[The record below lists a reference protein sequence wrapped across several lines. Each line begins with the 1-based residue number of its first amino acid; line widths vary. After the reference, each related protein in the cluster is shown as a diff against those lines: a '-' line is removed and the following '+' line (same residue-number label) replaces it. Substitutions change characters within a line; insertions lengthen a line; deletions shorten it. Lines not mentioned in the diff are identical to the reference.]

1 MVSSP
6 AQQKEVRA
14 ISRIGDAACR
24 ARSPTPGIRT
34 PAKQYPRSMPE
45 TPATPVDIK
54 PRSRTV
60 TDGIEATT
68 SRGMLRAVGMGDA
81 DWDKPQIGIASSWN
95 EITPCNLSLDRLA
108 QAAKEGVHG
117 GGGYPLQFGTV
128 SVSDGIS
135 MGHEGMHFSLVSREV
150 IADSVEVVMQAERL
164 DGSVLL
170 AGCDKSI
177 PGMLMAA
184 ARLDLASVF
193 LYAGSIAPGWVKLS
207 DGTEKDITI
216 IDSFEAVGAVKAGK
230 MSAEDAKRIE
240 CAFAPGE
247 GACGGMYTANT
258 MASVAEALGMS
269 LPGSASPAAADRRRD
284 YYAHRSGE
292 AVVGM
297 LQRGHTAR
305 DILTLKAFENAIAV
319 VMALGGSTNAVL
331 HLLAIA
337 NEADVPL
344 TLDDFNRIG
353 ETIPHIGDLKPFG
366 KYVMNDVDRHG
377 GIPVL
382 MKALLDAGLMHG
394 DVLTVTGKTMAENL
408 ADLDPEALDG
418 EVLRTL
424 DNPIHPTGGLT
435 ILHGSLAPEGA
446 VVKTAG
452 FDATVFEGPARVFER
467 ERAAMDALTN
477 GEIKAGDIV
486 VIRYEGPKG
495 GPGMREMLA
504 ITAAIKGAGLG
515 KDVLLLTDGRF
526 SGGTTGLCIGHIAP
540 EAVDAGPIAFV
551 RDGDLIRV
559 DIAARSL
566 DLLVEPAELEAR
578 RNGWAPLPPRY
589 TRGVLAKYT
598 KLVHSASVGA
608 VTG

>member
-1 MVSSP
+1 MSSHDP
-6 AQQKEVRA
+6 SASA
-14 ISRIGDAACR
+14 PI
-24 ARSPTPGIRT
+24 
-34 PAKQYPRSMPE
+34 
-45 TPATPVDIK
+45 DIK
-54 PRSRTV
+54 PRSRVV

-108 QAAKEGVHG
+108 QGAKEGVHS
-117 GGGYPLQFGTV
+117 GGGYPLQFGTI

-150 IADSVEVVMQAERL
+150 IADSVETVMMAERL

-177 PGMLMAA
+177 PGMLMAS
-184 ARLDLASVF
+184 ARLDLSSVF

-207 DGTEKDITI
+207 DGTEKDVTI
-216 IDSFEAVGAVKAGK
+216 IDSFEAVGACRAGL
-230 MSAEDAKRIE
+230 MSEEDLKRIE
-240 CAFAPGE
+240 CAIAPGE

-258 MASVAEALGMS
+258 MASVAEALGLS
-269 LPGSASPAAADRRRD
+269 LPGSAAPPAADRRRD
-284 YYAHRSGE
+284 YFGHRSGE
-292 AVVGM
+292 AVVNLLRQGI
-297 LQRGHTAR
+297 TTR
-305 DILTLKAFENAIAV
+305 DILTKEAFENAIALA
-319 VMALGGSTNAVL
+319 MALGGSTNVVL

-337 NEADVPL
+337 REAEVEL
-344 TLDDFNRIG
+344 SLHDFNRIG
-353 ETIPHIGDLKPFG
+353 DKVPHVADMKPFG

-377 GIPVL
+377 GIPVI
-382 MKALLDAGLMHG
+382 MKAMLDEGLLHG
-394 DVLTVTGKTMAENL
+394 DALTVTGKTLAENL
-408 ADLDPEALDG
+408 AELDPQPIDG
-418 EVLRTL
+418 EVIHTF
-424 DNPIHPTGGLT
+424 DNPIHATGGLT

-452 FDATVFEGPARVFER
+452 FDAAVFEGPARVFER
-467 ERAAMDALTN
+467 ERAAMDAVAEGSIEPGTV
-477 GEIKAGDIV
+477 I

-566 DLLVEPAELEAR
+566 DLLVDEAELASR
-578 RNGWAPLPPRY
+578 RSGWEPLPPRY
-589 TRGVLAKYT
+589 TRGVLAKYSR
-598 KLVHSASVGA
+598 LVRSAAEGA
-608 VTG
+608 TTG

>member
-1 MVSSP
+1 MSEP
-6 AQQKEVRA
+6 
-14 ISRIGDAACR
+14 DL
-24 ARSPTPGIRT
+24 
-34 PAKQYPRSMPE
+34 
-45 TPATPVDIK
+45 K
-54 PRSRTV
+54 PRSRVV
-60 TDGIEATT
+60 TDGIEALT

-108 QAAKEGVHG
+108 QGAKEGVHG
-117 GGGYPLQFGTV
+117 GGGYPLQFGTI

-150 IADSVEVVMQAERL
+150 IADSVETVMMAERL

-170 AGCDKSI
+170 AGCDKSL

-207 DGTEKDITI
+207 DGTEKDVTI
-216 IDSFEAVGAVKAGK
+216 IDSFEAVGAVKAGT
-230 MSAEDAKRIE
+230 MSELDAHRIE
-240 CAFAPGE
+240 CAIAPGE

-269 LPGSASPAAADRRRD
+269 LPGSAAPPAADRRRD
-284 YYAHRSGE
+284 YFAHRSGE
-292 AVVGM
+292 AVVNLLRLGI
-297 LQRGHTAR
+297 TAR
-305 DILTLKAFENAIAV
+305 DILTRKAFENAIAV
-319 VMALGGSTNAVL
+319 AMAFGGSTNVVL

-337 NEADVPL
+337 KEADVEL

-353 ETIPHIGDLKPFG
+353 DKVPHIGDLKPFG

-377 GIPVL
+377 GVPVV
-382 MKALLDAGLMHG
+382 MKALLDAGLLHG
-394 DVLTVTGKTMAENL
+394 DALTVTGKTVAENL
-408 ADLDPEALDG
+408 AELDPEPLDG

-424 DNPIHPTGGLT
+424 DNPIHATGGLT
-435 ILHGSLAPEGA
+435 ILRGSFAPDGA

-452 FDATVFEGPARVFER
+452 FDAEVFEGPARVFER
-467 ERAAMDALTN
+467 ERAAMDALTEGSIN
-477 GEIKAGDIV
+477 KGDV
-486 VIRYEGPKG
+486 LVIRYEGPKG

-559 DIAARSL
+559 DIAGRSL
-566 DLLVEPAELEAR
+566 DLLVDESELEAR
-578 RNGWAPLPPRY
+578 RRGWAPLPPRY
-589 TRGVLAKYT
+589 TRGVLAKYS
-598 KLVHSASVGA
+598 KLVHSAAEGA
-608 VTG
+608 TTG

>member
-1 MVSSP
+1 
-6 AQQKEVRA
+6 
-14 ISRIGDAACR
+14 
-24 ARSPTPGIRT
+24 
-34 PAKQYPRSMPE
+34 MPE
-45 TPATPVDIK
+45 TVDWK

-60 TDGIEATT
+60 TDGIEAMT
-68 SRGMLRAVGMGDA
+68 SRGMLRAVGMGDS
-81 DWDKPQIGIASSWN
+81 DWEKPQIGIASSWN

-108 QAAKEGVHG
+108 QAAKEGVYS
-117 GGGYPLQFGTV
+117 GGGYPLQFGTI

-170 AGCDKSI
+170 AGCDKSL

-184 ARLDLASVF
+184 ARLDLSSVF
-193 LYAGSIAPGWVKLS
+193 LYAGSIAPGWVRLS
-207 DGTEKDITI
+207 DGTEKEVTI
-216 IDSFEAVGAVKAGK
+216 IDSFEAVGAVRAGT
-230 MSAEDAKRIE
+230 MSDEDAYAIE
-240 CAFAPGE
+240 CAIAPGE

-258 MASVAEALGMS
+258 MASVAEALGMA
-269 LPGSASPAAADRRRD
+269 LPGSTSPAAADRRRD
-284 YYAHRSGE
+284 YFAHKSGE
-292 AVVGM
+292 AVVNLLRLGI
-297 LQRGHTAR
+297 TTR
-305 DILTLKAFENAIAV
+305 DILTKDAFENAIAV
-319 VMALGGSTNAVL
+319 AMALGGSTNVVL

-337 NEADVPL
+337 WEADVDL

-353 ETIPHIGDLKPFG
+353 DTIPHLADMKPFG
-366 KYVMNDVDRHG
+366 RFVMNDLDRRG

-382 MKALLDAGLMHG
+382 MKALLDAGLLHG
-394 DVLTVTGKTMAENL
+394 DALTVTGKTVAENL
-408 ADLDPEALDG
+408 AELTIPPLDG
-418 EVLRTL
+418 TVLRTL
-424 DNPIHPTGGLT
+424 DNPIHATGGLT

-452 FDATVFEGPARVFER
+452 FDARVFEGPARVFER
-467 ERAAMDALTN
+467 ERAAMDALTE
-477 GEIKAGDIV
+477 GKISAGDIV

-566 DLLVEPAELEAR
+566 DLLVDETELAAR
-578 RNGWAPLPPRY
+578 HSGWAPLPPRY
-589 TRGVLAKYT
+589 TRGVLAKYS
-598 KLVHSASVGA
+598 KLVHSAAEGA
-608 VTG
+608 ITG

>member
-1 MVSSP
+1 MP
-6 AQQKEVRA
+6 K
-14 ISRIGDAACR
+14 
-24 ARSPTPGIRT
+24 TP
-34 PAKQYPRSMPE
+34 
-45 TPATPVDIK
+45 DIK
-54 PRSRTV
+54 PRSRVV

-68 SRGMLRAVGMGDA
+68 SRGMLRAVGMGDD
-81 DWDKPQIGIASSWN
+81 DWAKPQIGIASSWN

-108 QAAKEGVHG
+108 QAAKEGVHSA
-117 GGGYPLQFGTV
+117 GGYPLQFGTI

-164 DGSVLL
+164 DGSVTL
-170 AGCDKSI
+170 AGCDKSL

-216 IDSFEAVGAVKAGK
+216 IDSFEAVGAVQAGR

-258 MASVAEALGMS
+258 MASIGEAIGMS

-284 YYAHRSGE
+284 YFAHKSGE
-292 AVVGM
+292 AVVELLRQGI
-297 LQRGHTAR
+297 TAR
-305 DILTLKAFENAIAV
+305 DILSKKAFENAIAV
-319 VMALGGSTNAVL
+319 LMAFGGSTNAVL

-337 NEADVPL
+337 NEAEVE
-344 TLDDFNRIG
+344 LDLADFNRIG
-353 ETIPHIGDLKPFG
+353 DTVPHIGDLKPFG

-377 GIPVL
+377 GVPVV
-382 MKALLDAGLMHG
+382 MKALMDAGLLHG
-394 DVLTVTGKTMAENL
+394 DALTVTGKTMAENL
-408 ADLDPEALDG
+408 EALNPQPIDG
-418 EVLRTL
+418 EVVRRL
-424 DNPIHPTGGLT
+424 DNPIHASGGIT

-452 FDATVFEGPARVFER
+452 FDLEVFEGPARVFER
-467 ERAAMDALTN
+467 EREALDALAAGTIAA
-477 GEIKAGDIV
+477 GEV
-486 VIRYEGPKG
+486 LVIRYEGPKG

-566 DLLVEPAELEAR
+566 DILVEPAELEAR

-589 TRGVLAKYT
+589 TRGVLAKYS
-598 KLVHSASVGA
+598 KLVHSASEGA

>member
-1 MVSSP
+1 
-6 AQQKEVRA
+6 
-14 ISRIGDAACR
+14 
-24 ARSPTPGIRT
+24 
-34 PAKQYPRSMPE
+34 MPE
-45 TPATPVDIK
+45 TPDIK
-54 PRSRTV
+54 PRSRVV

-68 SRGMLRAVGMGDA
+68 SRGMLRAVGMGDD
-81 DWDKPQIGIASSWN
+81 DWAKPQIGIASSWN

-108 QAAKEGVHG
+108 QAAKEGVHA
-117 GGGYPLQFGTV
+117 GGGYPLQFGTI

-164 DGSVLL
+164 DGSVTL
-170 AGCDKSI
+170 AGCDKSL

-230 MSAEDAKRIE
+230 MSLEDAHRIE

-269 LPGSASPAAADRRRD
+269 LPGSTSPASADRRRD
-284 YYAHRSGE
+284 YYAHKSGE
-292 AVVGM
+292 AVVNLLRLGI
-297 LQRGHTAR
+297 TAR
-305 DILTLKAFENAIAV
+305 DILTKDAFENAITVA
-319 VMALGGSTNAVL
+319 MALGGSTNVVL

-337 NEADVPL
+337 NEAEVEL

-353 ETIPHIGDLKPFG
+353 SRVPHIGDLKPFG
-366 KYVMNDVDRHG
+366 KYVMNDVDRQG

-382 MKALLDAGLMHG
+382 MKALLDAGLLHG
-394 DVLTVTGKTMAENL
+394 DALTVTGKTVAENL
-408 ADLDPEALDG
+408 AELNPAPLDG

-424 DNPIHPTGGLT
+424 DNPIHKTGGLT
-435 ILHGSLAPEGA
+435 ILKGTLAPEGA

-452 FDATVFEGPARVFER
+452 FDADVFEGPARVFER
-467 ERAAMDALTN
+467 EREALDALTEGTIKH
-477 GEIKAGDIV
+477 GEVLI
-486 VIRYEGPKG
+486 IRYEGPKG

-551 RDGDLIRV
+551 HDGDLIRV

-566 DLLVEPAELEAR
+566 DLLVDPAELEAR

-589 TRGVLAKYT
+589 TRGVLAKYS
-598 KLVHSASVGA
+598 KLVHSAAEGA

>member
-1 MVSSP
+1 
-6 AQQKEVRA
+6 
-14 ISRIGDAACR
+14 
-24 ARSPTPGIRT
+24 
-34 PAKQYPRSMPE
+34 MPE
-45 TPATPVDIK
+45 THAEPADLK

-108 QAAKEGVHG
+108 QGAKEGVHS
-117 GGGYPLQFGTV
+117 GGGYPLQFGTI

-170 AGCDKSI
+170 AGCDKSL

-207 DGTEKDITI
+207 DGTEKEITI

-230 MSAEDAKRIE
+230 MSLDDAKRIE

-269 LPGSASPAAADRRRD
+269 LPGSTSPASADRRRD
-284 YYAHRSGE
+284 YFAHRSGE
-292 AVVGM
+292 AVVNM
-297 LQRGHTAR
+297 LRLGITAR
-305 DILTLKAFENAIAV
+305 DILTRDAFENAITVA
-319 VMALGGSTNAVL
+319 MALGGSTNVVL

-337 NEADVPL
+337 HEAEVEL
-344 TLDDFNRIG
+344 TLNDFNRIG
-353 ETIPHIGDLKPFG
+353 DRVPHIADMKPFG

-382 MKALLDAGLMHG
+382 MKALLDAGLLHG
-394 DVLTVTGKTMAENL
+394 DALTVTGKTLAENL
-408 ADLDPEALDG
+408 AEMDIPGLDG
-418 EVLRTL
+418 EVLHTL
-424 DNPIHPTGGLT
+424 DDPIHATGGLT
-435 ILHGSLAPEGA
+435 ILHGSLAPDGA

-452 FDATVFEGPARVFER
+452 FDANVFEGPARVFER
-467 ERAAMDALTN
+467 ERAAMDALTSGGITKGN
-477 GEIKAGDIV
+477 IV

-504 ITAAIKGAGLG
+504 ITGAIKGAGLG

-551 RDGDLIRV
+551 HDGDLIRV
-559 DIAARSL
+559 DVAARSL

-589 TRGVLAKYT
+589 TRGVLAKYSR
-598 KLVHSASVGA
+598 LVHSAAVGA